1 MKARG
6 GASSYRRGAAFE
18 RQVKRIFEA
27 CGYEVVRSAG
37 SHSPVDLVAA
47 NEFHCLHIQCKRNKP
62 SERWMLEFAA
72 ARLVRIPCLHA
83 VAYRIDARTIM
94 CVVPGKL
101 QFSLGD

>member
-1 MKARG
+1 
-6 GASSYRRGAAFE
+6 
-18 RQVKRIFEA
+18 
-27 CGYEVVRSAG
+27 
-37 SHSPVDLVAA
+37 
-47 NEFHCLHIQCKRNKP
+47 
-62 SERWMLEFAA
+62 MLEFAA